1 MNKEE
6 IVKLIEIKELQLKE
20 ITKQL
25 TKEIDRIAF
34 PHTPCDSFILILISI
49 YILLVI
55 IKDYFSLHLPAKPA
69 IFDLSRSSPKIS

>member
-1 MNKEE
+1 MNLHKP
-6 IVKLIEIKELQLKE
+6 ILFTQLIYK
-20 ITKQL
+20 
-25 TKEIDRIAF
+25 RIAF
-34 PHTPCDSFILILISI
+34 PHTPCDSFVLILISI